1 MRKEKMI
8 IIHPYPSSFLL
19 SLLFALFLCFPL
31 YSISHLFP
39 FYFLSNYLSILSLFP
54 PPVFPL
60 LLILFS
66 LLFSY
71 CSSLLISFPPPLLF
85 IFILL
90 FPLSL
95 SFCHSCLLLCL
106 PLTLCLSPL
115 SSFLP
120 PHSSYFPPLITL
132 PLPRLPPLCVSL
144 LLLFPQFFYL
154 SLLGSTSPFPPRIL
168 CLSILLAA
176 FLPHL
181 PSIYLSIYSFSS
193 VISIPSWLF
202 FFLFP
207 SHFSIY
213 TPPLHFI
220 YPSCCFVHL
229 LSSFIPPSCRFLLS
243 YLIYHP
249 FIYLF
254 TLPLFPRT
262 WRTS

>member
-1 MRKEKMI
+1 MRKEKII

-19 SLLFALFLCFPL
+19 SLLFALFVFLCIP
-31 YSISHLFP
+31 SIICFRFIFYLIIFLFCP
-39 FYFLSNYLSILSLFP
+39 SFLLLYFLFCLYYFLYCSLTVLLSLSRF
-54 PPVFPL
+54 L
-60 LLILFS
+60 LHFWSSLF
-66 LLFSY
+66 
-71 CSSLLISFPPPLLF
+71 CSS
-85 IFILL
+85 
-90 FPLSL
+90 PLSL

-106 PLTLCLSPL
+106 PLILCLSPL
-115 SSFLP
+115 SPFLP

-193 VISIPSWLF
+193 VLSIPSWLF